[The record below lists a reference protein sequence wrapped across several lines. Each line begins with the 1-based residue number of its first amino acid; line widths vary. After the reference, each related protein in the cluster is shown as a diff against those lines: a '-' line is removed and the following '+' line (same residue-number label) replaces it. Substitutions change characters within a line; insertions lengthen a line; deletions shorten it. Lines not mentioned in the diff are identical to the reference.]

1 MEYYSALKRKEILT
15 QVITGM
21 NLEDITLSKKKPVTK
36 SYVLQSI
43 SPFIQPWNDKIQ
55 DGDRSLE
62 VARGGEGRAMAMA
75 MKGKQGGSS

>member
-36 SYVLQSI
+36 VMYY
-43 SPFIQPWNDKIQ
+43 SPLVHLYN
-55 DGDRSLE
+55 LE
-62 VARGGEGRAMAMA
+62 MTKFKMEIDY
-75 MKGKQGGSS
+75 